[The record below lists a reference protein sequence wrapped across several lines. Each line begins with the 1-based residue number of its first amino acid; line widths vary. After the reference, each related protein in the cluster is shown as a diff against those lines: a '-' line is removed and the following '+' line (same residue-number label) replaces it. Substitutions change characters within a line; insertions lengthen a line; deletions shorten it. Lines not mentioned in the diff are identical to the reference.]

1 MLHNSL
7 NKHIIYRIVLFLFLF
22 AWCDAYGNSTAKNTG
37 MSRPAGK
44 LITACSSIGEIDRRC
59 VGEQCGDY
67 DVGKTV
73 R

>member
-1 MLHNSL
+1 
-7 NKHIIYRIVLFLFLF
+7 
-22 AWCDAYGNSTAKNTG
+22 

-44 LITACSSIGEIDRRC
+44 LITASSLIGKIDRRG

>member
-1 MLHNSL
+1 MIHNSL
-7 NKHIIYRIVLFLFLF
+7 NKRIIYRIVLFLFLF
-22 AWCDAYGNSTAKNTG
+22 VRRDAYANSAAKNSG

-44 LITACSSIGEIDRRC
+44 LITASSSIGEVDRHC